1 METRGEL
8 ISIGNDTRARFHK
21 SKLIIFDSVIF
32 GALGCYSKNWVHPS
46 PGGKPWSSLPLLLCA
61 LSLALDRGSQSLLEP
76 SSPLSTAPCKLTSR
90 PLLFYYSWHNSLN
103 SRKQHMTLLSEMVS

>member
-8 ISIGNDTRARFHK
+8 ISIGNDTRVRFHK

-46 PGGKPWSSLPLLLCA
+46 PGGKPWSSLPPPAVCTEPGSGQRLTVPSGTFFSSFHC
-61 LSLALDRGSQSLLEP
+61 SLQ
-76 SSPLSTAPCKLTSR
+76 T
-90 PLLFYYSWHNSLN
+90 HI
-103 SRKQHMTLLSEMVS
+103 